1 MSLLTIAG
9 LVAVVACLAITG
21 FLTASETV
29 LTRLGVVRALRLN
42 EAGEPG
48 AVQLLWLVE
57 HPARGLDVVLLLTVA
72 ARVAAA
78 SVLAVIAVA
87 GGGWVVTVAAALLT
101 LVSFMLAEV
110 APRTYTLPRLERV
123 GLRIAPIVAWLARAL
138 HPLVRGLVTA
148 GGRLVRRAGAGPFSS
163 DEELRRLIGT
173 EDEEEVELEEDE
185 RAMIHSIFELGDT
198 VCREIMVPRL
208 DMVMVD
214 ADADFERVLDTTI
227 TSGYSRLPVWRDSRD
242 NISGVVYAKDLL
254 ERLYQRADREGA
266 EGAGRA
272 GQDREGAE
280 GAGRAGQQSD
290 WADLLRVPTFVPES
304 KRADELLRDLQQQK
318 VHLAIVVDE
327 HGAVVGLVTIEDI
340 LEEIVGEIVDEFDH
354 EEPPVIRLEEGV
366 LRVSARL
373 TVHDLNELLDTDL
386 PEEEGWDTVGGLL
399 IGLLGRV
406 PQPGEAV
413 RVDAITL
420 VAERVQGRRV
430 RKVLVTPSGQNVAVE
445 GNRSL

>member
-1 MSLLTIAG
+1 MSLLSITG
-9 LVAVVACLAITG
+9 LVAVVVLVAVTG
-21 FLTASETV
+21 FLGASETV
-29 LTRLGVVRALRLN
+29 LTRLGVLRALRLN

-48 AVQLLWLVE
+48 AAQLLWLVE
-57 HPARGLDVVLLLTVA
+57 HPARGLNVVLLLTVV
-72 ARVAAA
+72 ARVSAA
-78 SVLAVIAVA
+78 SVLAVIAAA
-87 GGGWVVTVAAALLT
+87 GGGWSVTLAAVLLA
-101 LVSFMLAEV
+101 LVSFTLAEV

-123 GLRIAPIVAWLARAL
+123 GLRIAPIVAWLTGVL
-138 HPLVRGLVTA
+138 QPLARGLVTA
-148 GGRLVRRAGAGPFSS
+148 GGTLVRHAGAGPFSS
-163 DEELRRLIGT
+163 DEELRRLMGS

-214 ADADFERVLDTTI
+214 ADAGFEQVLDTTI

-242 NISGVVYAKDLL
+242 NVIGVVYAKDLL
-254 ERLYQRADREGA
+254 ERLYRGADAGA
-266 EGAGRA
+266 WTE
-272 GQDREGAE
+272 
-280 GAGRAGQQSD
+280 
-290 WADLLRVPTFVPES
+290 LLREPTFVPES

-354 EEPPVIRLEEGV
+354 EEPPVMRLEEGG

-373 TVHDLNELLDTDL
+373 TVHDLNELLGADL
-386 PEEEGWDTVGGLL
+386 PHDEGWDTVGGLL

-413 RVDAITL
+413 RVDGITL

-430 RKVLVTPSGQNVAVE
+430 RKVLVTPAATEESVRAERNPS
-445 GNRSL
+445 R

>member
-1 MSLLTIAG
+1 M
-9 LVAVVACLAITG
+9 
-21 FLTASETV
+21 
-29 LTRLGVVRALRLN
+29 
-42 EAGEPG
+42 
-48 AVQLLWLVE
+48 
-57 HPARGLDVVLLLTVA
+57 
-72 ARVAAA
+72 
-78 SVLAVIAVA
+78 
-87 GGGWVVTVAAALLT
+87 
-101 LVSFMLAEV
+101 
-110 APRTYTLPRLERV
+110 
-123 GLRIAPIVAWLARAL
+123 
-138 HPLVRGLVTA
+138 
-148 GGRLVRRAGAGPFSS
+148 
-163 DEELRRLIGT
+163 GT
-173 EDEEEVELEEDE
+173 EVEEEVELEEDE

-214 ADADFERVLDTTI
+214 ADAGFAWVLDTTI

-242 NISGVVYAKDLL
+242 NVIGVVYAKDLL
-254 ERLYQRADREGA
+254 ERLYRDADR

-272 GQDREGAE
+272 GQRAE
-280 GAGRAGQQSD
+280 
-290 WADLLRVPTFVPES
+290 WTELLREPTFVPES

-354 EEPPVIRLEEGV
+354 EEPPVMRLEEGV

-373 TVHDLNELLDTDL
+373 TVHDLNELLEANL
-386 PEEEGWDTVGGLL
+386 PEDEGWDTVGGLL

-413 RVDAITL
+413 KVDDITL

-430 RKVLVTPSGQNVAVE
+430 RKVLVTPATADGRVRAERNPS
-445 GNRSL
+445 R

>member
-1 MSLLTIAG
+1 MSTLLITG
-9 LVAVVACLAITG
+9 LVAVVMCVALTA

-29 LTRLGVVRALRLN
+29 LTRIGVVRALRLN

-48 AVQLLWLVE
+48 AAQLLWLVE
-57 HPARGLDVVLLLTVA
+57 HPARGLDVVLLLTVV

-78 SVLAVIAVA
+78 SVLAVIAAA
-87 GGGWVVTVAAALLT
+87 GGAWLVTLAAVLLA
-101 LVSFMLAEV
+101 LVSFVVAEV

-123 GLRIAPIVAWLARAL
+123 GLRIAPVVAWLARAL

-148 GGRLVRRAGAGPFSS
+148 GGRLVRRAGGPFSS
-163 DEELRRLIGT
+163 DEELRRLIGS
-173 EDEEEVELEEDE
+173 EDVEEVELEEDE

-214 ADADFERVLDTTI
+214 ADADFEQVLDTTI

-242 NISGVVYAKDLL
+242 NVIGVVYAKDLL
-254 ERLYQRADREGA
+254 ERLYQRSDQSGA
-266 EGAGRA
+266 ARA
-272 GQDREGAE
+272 AQDG
-280 GAGRAGQQSD
+280 D
-290 WADLLRVPTFVPES
+290 WTDLLRVPTFVPES
-304 KRADELLRDLQQQK
+304 KLADELLRDLQQQK

-354 EEPPVIRLEEGV
+354 EEPPVMRLGAGA

-406 PQPGEAV
+406 PQPGEEV
-413 RVDAITL
+413 RVDAVTL

-430 RKVLVTPSGQNVAVE
+430 RKVLVRPVQDNVEVE
-445 GNRSL
+445 GHRSR